1 MYAICCGKLSY
12 YCPSCHLTVSLSSCI
27 NYVPHIDF
35 CIIRSRFQSN
45 RIYTNF
51 TTHPPPTPIS
61 YIKRKLQ
68 SHKNHCG
75 HSDKIISPWG
85 QSSHFPSRQPTF
97 KMDKWVCHVSYQRR
111 FTAMFYHWPKFILL
125 RMLSTFLSY
134 LINEML
140 YMHGDGHD
148 YLALNTLKK
157 TSLKV

>member
-1 MYAICCGKLSY
+1 MSELSFD
-12 YCPSCHLTVSLSSCI
+12 CQCLSSCI

-51 TTHPPPTPIS
+51 TTHPPHPPKKNPPS

-97 KMDKWVCHVSYQRR
+97 EMDKWVCRVSHQRR

-148 YLALNTLKK
+148 YLALNTLKTFFK
-157 TSLKV
+157 GLMPRKLM

>member
-1 MYAICCGKLSY
+1 MSELSFD
-12 YCPSCHLTVSLSSCI
+12 CQCLSSCI

-51 TTHPPPTPIS
+51 TTHPPHPPKKNPPS

-97 KMDKWVCHVSYQRR
+97 EMDKWVCRVSHQRR

-157 TSLKV
+157 TFLKV